1 MILFSQRIQTIFY
14 YTICEYIISIFIL
27 LFLVQY
33 FYIIY
38 KYPFWNLQPV
48 FHKYDYLRRFYKS
61 PFIVCNKLVSN
72 KFVEKAKI
80 KTFEYI
86 KCDIIFLVLKQL
98 IVLI

>member
-48 FHKYDYLRRFYKS
+48 FHKYDYLKIHAASKIQAASKIHARFH
-61 PFIVCNKLVSN
+61 
-72 KFVEKAKI
+72 
-80 KTFEYI
+80 
-86 KCDIIFLVLKQL
+86 L
-98 IVLI
+98 I